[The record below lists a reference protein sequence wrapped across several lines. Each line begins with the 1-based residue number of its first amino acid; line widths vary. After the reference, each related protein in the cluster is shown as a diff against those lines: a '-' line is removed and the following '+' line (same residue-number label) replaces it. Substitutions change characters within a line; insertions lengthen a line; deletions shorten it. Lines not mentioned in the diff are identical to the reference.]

1 MFSQRLKKLR
11 VDHSLS
17 QKELAQRLQFSQQA
31 VTKWENDVASPDP
44 DTLRKI
50 AIMFHVSVDYLI
62 GNDIVSEDSADYMS
76 AEELVNR
83 LLAKPAIQHY
93 CGYQL
98 NENSVALEE
107 LSKDFLAMLKIMSK
121 KIG

>member
-11 VDHSLS
+11 VEHSMS

-62 GNDIVSEDSADYMS
+62 GNDMVSEEYADYMS
-76 AEELVNR
+76 AEELVIR

-93 CGYQL
+93 CAYQL
-98 NENSVALEE
+98 KEDSAALEE
-107 LSKDFLAMLKIMSK
+107 LSKDVLAMLKIMSK
-121 KIG
+121 KL